1 MRQFW
6 QTLVMVLNTK
16 FAGFLKAFRQ
26 MTSPQY
32 IAERII
38 QKFSDALTRLLDV
51 KPKNSKDYYTFR
63 QWMISRRLVNAA
75 VILGGGVC
83 LIYLWWL
90 KPIGAGCDGIRIKTY
105 RYSAIPLRFY
115 EGKARIRAKKGFIA
129 YEGEVSGGYVNGEG
143 VLYGE
148 DGQIL
153 YEGEFDKNR
162 YHGTGTLYF
171 DSGSRKYS
179 GSFADNRFEGEG
191 VQYWENGA
199 KCYEGGFREDLFEGS
214 GTQYRESGAR
224 LYEGGFSQG
233 MKEGTGI
240 LYNASGRAV
249 FTGQFHLD
257 DIVYAQFLGRT
268 AQDMGELYS
277 GEQFVYRNGQAD
289 ENVVWLREIE
299 TLCFAKDNGKS
310 LSDSL
315 KYERV
320 CVAGD
325 VFGYGGK
332 ALHTVEELTG
342 TIGEPVYEGNS
353 YVTFLEAV
361 AIDILQ
367 KKGKAMGIKSGIDM
381 TPVFDEVNTVN
392 AYATDAVVYLH
403 AYLIG
408 ERTYTFVSEGKTGAF
423 FLYEIE

>member
-1 MRQFW
+1 MKQFW
-6 QTLVMVLNTK
+6 QALVSALDTK
-16 FAGFLKAFRQ
+16 FGSLAE
-26 MTSPQY
+26 MISNITSPQY
-32 IAERII
+32 VMEKIV
-38 QKFSDALTRLLDV
+38 QKWRDALSRLLDV
-51 KPKNSKDYYTFR
+51 RPKNSRDYYTFQR
-63 QWMISRRLVNAA
+63 WLISRRLVNAI
-75 VILGGGVC
+75 VILGGSVC
-83 LIYLWWL
+83 LMYLWWFR
-90 KPIGAGCDGIRIKTY
+90 PISAGNDGIRIKTY
-105 RYSAIPLRFY
+105 RYSSIPLRFC
-115 EGKARIRAKKGFIA
+115 EGEVRIRAKQGYIA
-129 YEGEVSGGYVNGEG
+129 YEGEVRDGYVSGTG
-143 VLYGE
+143 ILYGE

-171 DSGSRKYS
+171 DSGRMKYR

-199 KCYEGGFREDLFEGS
+199 KCYEGGFRKDLFEGS
-214 GTQYRESGAR
+214 GTQYGESGAR

-233 MKEGTGI
+233 MKEGAGI

-257 DIVYAQFLGRT
+257 DIVYAQLLGRT
-268 AQDMGELYS
+268 AQEMRELYS

-289 ENVVWLREIE
+289 ENAVWLREIE

-315 KYERV
+315 KYDRV
-320 CVAGD
+320 CVAKD

-332 ALHTVEELTG
+332 ALCTVEELTEAV
-342 TIGEPVYEGNS
+342 GEPVYEGNS

-367 KKGKAMGIKSGIDM
+367 KKGKAAGIKSEIDM

-392 AYATDAVVYLH
+392 AYAADAVVYLH
-403 AYLIG
+403 TYLIG
-408 ERTYTFVSEGKTGAF
+408 ERTYTFVSKGKTGAF